1 MDLFLQ
7 YMANGA
13 EWVEERL
20 RIQPIAWIGAGMLIA
35 ALAGAG
41 SWLFGRPYLTAFFA
55 YWKPPVLGKV
65 PVASALVF
73 DLGIMVLVVGAS
85 ALMLVALA
93 HQSLRRTRSA
103 EAEAEAE
110 AKGQAK
116 SDAEK
121 EPA

>member
-1 MDLFLQ
+1 VLQ
-7 YMANGA
+7 YMAQGA

-20 RIQPIAWIGAGMLIA
+20 RIRPIAWIGVGLLVAV
-35 ALAGAG
+35 LAGAG
-41 SWLFGRPYLTAFFA
+41 SWLFGRPFLTAYFA
-55 YWKPPVLGKV
+55 YWEPPLLGKV

-93 HQSLRRTRSA
+93 HQSLRRTRPA
-103 EAEAEAE
+103 EAAAERAV
-110 AKGQAK
+110 
-116 SDAEK
+116 EK